1 VGVLVL
7 DVLEVGGSGR
17 WRWRL
22 SEVGG
27 AFVADHEVRLD
38 EGAFEFE
45 GFEDLFGFVRWR
57 ADLDDRLASEA
68 RLVGQVGAWVGER
81 VLGAVGRAMVDAA
94 PVTVRVRVPAEAG
107 WLVARPLEL
116 AHVGGVP
123 LVLQGVTLVFEP
135 AGWPTVVK
143 EPVGERLRML
153 GLFSLP
159 EGSSS
164 LALRRERY
172 ELQQLIA
179 EVAAVSGKAIE
190 LRVLQYGVTQQ
201 RLTEVLEE
209 ADGWDVI
216 HFSGHGLPRGL
227 VLEDAAG
234 ATDVVPAD
242 ELVALLAPVREQI
255 KLLVLSSCYS
265 GAAVVTSTLQQ
276 LGVTAAAD
284 RSADGTDG
292 DGGGAGLLPALADRL
307 GRSLGCATVAMRFPV
322 VDDFAVG
329 LAGELYTLL
338 LDRQQP
344 LDRALQLMMPKVVA
358 DPPTPGFPALSVAT
372 PTVLGPAA
380 VGLRLAA
387 PDGPPAVFDIRAQKL
402 ADFPEQPPK
411 FVGRSGPMTR
421 ASTALAPRSGR
432 TGVVLHGMA
441 GAGKTAC
448 ALELAYTH
456 QDSFGQLTW
465 FAAPQDGHDIDAAL
479 AGLAAHLEFE
489 WPGVQMVHVVD
500 NAEEYAR
507 FLLALARLWQ
517 RSRLLLVVDN
527 CESLLTGTGRWRD
540 ERWGQLVEALTAQPG
555 LSRLVLTSRRLP
567 HTLPATM
574 IVEPV
579 HALDPDDA
587 LLLARQLPNLG
598 ALMDG
603 TADVPAAQ
611 GRQLVART
619 LAVVQG
625 HPKLLELADGDAADP
640 ARLQARLDTLAADT
654 TDGAVA
660 LAGLFDQGHRAGAD
674 RYLTVLDDW
683 ARTAADDLPDDTRD
697 LFWLLCAVE
706 EPDRTRHMLEGNFAD
721 LWRRLE
727 RDGEPGE
734 LDELL
739 GQLTGR
745 ALIQLHSASHDDP
758 FGDRYRLHPAVA
770 DSSRRQAG
778 PDFQAAVDRELA
790 AYWDTLARQA
800 LEQEASSLL
809 ALAGRRAAPYLL
821 RLHEWDLASALLDRA
836 LNRDDSPAAVAEA
849 LPLLRRI
856 ADATAGTD
864 RELVDAGVLAKTL
877 ANVDPAAAET
887 MVRELVDRAV
897 QAGRYDQASA
907 NAGNLSNLIQRRGR
921 LAEALELADRK
932 IGYTRQAG
940 FGAWTQLGD
949 EGRRLQI
956 LLAQGNAEQ
965 VAEEVPG
972 LLERAERLPDQPG
985 DNDRIEPYT
994 VREGL
999 LDTGRAAAQSLRRW
1013 DDALDYIR
1021 QISASEEARGAPE
1034 LERTRTLF
1042 NAYFPLL
1049 RLGRTGDARQLL
1061 LACLD
1066 TFKAYQ
1072 DLHGLG
1078 MTLSSLASVEDQRG
1092 HPQEAVDLQ
1101 RQALR
1106 HRYANGDLQLTN
1118 SHHNLANYLHRTG
1131 GEPREVVAHR
1141 LAAATIYQL
1150 TGAAGELA
1158 GTLAALGGD
1167 LDRYNDQRP
1176 DVTPDTFEA
1185 LCERVEQTVGV
1196 RYRQLIGQLTGPETD
1211 LDQLLQT
1218 LIDQAATLSQARA
1231 EFERHRERWQPI
1243 IPVIVAAAHG
1253 DQQALEELD
1262 PLLDELATSDDWRQL
1277 VAAIRQ
1283 IIAGE
1288 PDPNRLL
1295 DGLDPIDTAI
1305 LTDLLEQLEQPTPT
1319 HPDNYLP
1326 QFEPIIQAVATA
1338 AVDPSTPPNQQLEQL
1353 LTTLADQPDWTD
1365 LAGVLRRILAGERD
1379 PNTLLSGLDPIDTAI
1394 VTATL
1399 DRLPS

>member
-27 AFVADHEVRLD
+27 AFVADHEVRVD

-68 RLVGQVGAWVGER
+68 RLVGQVGGWVGEQ
-81 VLGAVGRAMVDAA
+81 VLGAVGRAMVEAA
-94 PVTVRVRVPAEAG
+94 PVTVRVRVPAEAD

-135 AGWPTVVK
+135 VGWPTVAK
-143 EPVGERLRML
+143 QPVGERLRML

-190 LRVLQYGVTQQ
+190 LRVLQYGVTRQ
-201 RLTEVLEE
+201 RLTEVLEQGG
-209 ADGWDVI
+209 GWDVI

-227 VLEDAAG
+227 VLEDEAG

-242 ELVALLAPVREQI
+242 ELAGLLAPVREQI

-265 GAAVVTSTLQQ
+265 GAAVVSSALQQ
-276 LGVTAAAD
+276 LGVTTAAD
-284 RSADGTDG
+284 RASDDGEVSDP
-292 DGGGAGLLPALADRL
+292 GLLPALADRL

-329 LAGELYTLL
+329 LARELYTLL

-344 LDRALQLMMPKVVA
+344 LDRALQLAMPKVVA
-358 DPPTPGFPALSVAT
+358 EPPTPGSPALSVAT

-387 PDGPPAVFDIRAQKL
+387 PDGPAAVFDISAQKL
-402 ADFPEQPPK
+402 ADFPEQPPR

-432 TGVVLHGMA
+432 AGVVLHGMA

-465 FAAPQDGHDIDAAL
+465 FQAPPDGHDIDTAL
-479 AGLAAHLEFE
+479 AGLAVHLEFE
-489 WPGVQMVHVVD
+489 WPGLQMVHVLD

-507 FLLALARLWQ
+507 FLPRLASLWQ
-517 RSRLLLVVDN
+517 TSRLLLVVDN
-527 CESLLTGTGRWRD
+527 CESLLTGTGSWRD

-567 HTLPATM
+567 QGLPATM
-574 IVEPV
+574 TVEPV

-603 TADVPAAQ
+603 TADVPADQ

-640 ARLQARLDTLAADT
+640 ARLQARLDTLAGDT
-654 TDGAVA
+654 TDGAAA
-660 LAGLFDQGHRAGAD
+660 LAGLFAEGHRAGAD

-683 ARTAADDLPDDTRD
+683 ARTAADDLAGDTRD

-739 GQLTGR
+739 SQLTGR
-745 ALIQLHSASHDDP
+745 ALIQRQAASDHAP
-758 FGDRYRLHPAVA
+758 FKDRYRLHPAVA
-770 DSSRRQAG
+770 DSGRRQAG
-778 PDFQAAVDRELA
+778 PDFQTAVDHELA
-790 AYWDTLARQA
+790 AYWHTLHRQA
-800 LEQEASSLL
+800 LEQEASSLV

-821 RLHEWDLASALLDRA
+821 RLQEWDHASVLLERA
-836 LNRDDSPAAVAEA
+836 LHRDSSPTAVAEA

-856 ADATAGTD
+856 AEATVGTD
-864 RELVDAGVLAKTL
+864 REIIDAGILANTL
-877 ANVDPAAAET
+877 ATIDPAAAET
-887 MVRELVDRAV
+887 MLRELLERAV
-897 QAGRYDQASA
+897 EPGRYDQASA
-907 NAGNLSNLIQRRGR
+907 AAGDLINLIRKRGR
-921 LAEALELADRK
+921 LDEALELANRK

-940 FGAWTQLGD
+940 LGPWTQLGD
-949 EGRRLQI
+949 EARRLQI

-965 VAEEVPG
+965 VAEELPD
-972 LLERAERLPDQPG
+972 LLERSKRLPAQRG
-985 DNDRIEPYT
+985 DNERMDPYN
-994 VREGL
+994 VRENLLGL
-999 LDTGRAAAQSLRRW
+999 GRSAATDLRRW
-1013 DDALDYIR
+1013 DDALDYSR
-1021 QISASEEARGAPE
+1021 RAVESKEARGAPE
-1034 LERTRTLF
+1034 LEQARALF
-1042 NAYFPLL
+1042 NAYGPLL

-1061 LACLD
+1061 LACLA

-1072 DLHGLG
+1072 DLYSLG
-1078 MTLSSLASVEDQRG
+1078 MTLSSLADVEGERG
-1092 HPQEAVDLQ
+1092 HPQQAVDLE

-1106 HRYANGDLQLTN
+1106 HRYANGDLQLTV
-1118 SHHNLANYLHRTG
+1118 SHHNLAHYLHRTDG
-1131 GEPREVVAHR
+1131 DPREVVAHR

-1158 GTLAALGGD
+1158 GTLAALGRD
-1167 LDRYNDQRP
+1167 LDRYDHRP
-1176 DVTPDTFEA
+1176 DVTPGTFEG

-1196 RYRQLIGQLTGPETD
+1196 RYRQLIGQLADPETD

-1218 LIDQAATLSQARA
+1218 LIDQATTLHQAQA
-1231 EFERHRERWQPI
+1231 EFQRHREQWQPV

-1262 PLLDELATSDDWRQL
+1262 PLLDQLATSNDREQL

-1283 IIAGE
+1283 IITGRE

-1319 HPDNYLP
+1319 RPNSYLP
-1326 QFEPIIQAVATA
+1326 QFEPVIQAVATA
-1338 AVDPSTPPNQQLEQL
+1338 AADPSTPPDPQLEQL
-1353 LTTLADQPDWTD
+1353 LTTLAGRPDWSD
-1365 LAGVLRRILAGERD
+1365 LAGVLRRILTGERD
-1379 PNTLLSGLDPIDTAI
+1379 PNTLLAGLDPIDTAV

-1399 DRLPS
+1399 ERLPS